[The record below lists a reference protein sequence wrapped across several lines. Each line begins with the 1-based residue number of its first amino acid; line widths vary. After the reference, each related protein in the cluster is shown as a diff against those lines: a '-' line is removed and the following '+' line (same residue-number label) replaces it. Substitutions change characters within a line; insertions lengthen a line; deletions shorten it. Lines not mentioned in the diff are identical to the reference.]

1 VSGVILHWYPEAFK
15 RELLKQVANNGEYVG
30 QFVKSEA
37 QQNLRAI
44 TDPDWGRQYR
54 GYVAS
59 LMAYTIEI
67 KPREVVITVG
77 VRIGYTR
84 WHGFYIE
91 MGTHRRAEH
100 PFLRPAVFDNRQR
113 IAALI
118 QGR

>member
-1 VSGVILHWYPEAFK
+1 MSGVNLIWTPEAFK
-15 RELLKQVANNGEYVG
+15 RELLKQVASNGEVVG

-37 QQNLRAI
+37 QANIRAI

-59 LMAYTIEI
+59 RIGYTIEI
-67 KPREVVITVG
+67 RPREVVITVG
-77 VRIGYTR
+77 VRIGYNR

-91 MGTHRRAEH
+91 TGTARRAAH

-113 IAALI
+113 ITALI
-118 QGR
+118 QGG